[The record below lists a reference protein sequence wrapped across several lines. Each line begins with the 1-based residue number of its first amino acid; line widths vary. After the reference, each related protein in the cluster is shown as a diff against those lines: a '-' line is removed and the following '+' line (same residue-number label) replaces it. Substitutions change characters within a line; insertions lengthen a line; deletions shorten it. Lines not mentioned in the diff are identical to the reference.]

1 MKPLKNYLKGIL
13 ILLVIILALILVGIF
28 YLGYDLIYG
37 AVVVLLLITSVLILP
52 YFIGKDYEKE
62 KPGNYEVRKVK

>member
-1 MKPLKNYLKGIL
+1 M
-13 ILLVIILALILVGIF
+13 LILVGIF

-37 AVVVLLLITSVLILP
+37 AVVVLLLIISVLVLP

-62 KPGNYEVRKVK
+62 KPGNYKVRKVK